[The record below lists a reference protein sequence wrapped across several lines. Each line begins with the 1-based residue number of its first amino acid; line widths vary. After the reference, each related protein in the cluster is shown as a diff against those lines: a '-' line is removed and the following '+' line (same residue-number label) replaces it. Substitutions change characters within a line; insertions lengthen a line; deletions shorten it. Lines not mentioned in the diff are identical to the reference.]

1 MIYTT
6 CLMCYAS
13 FSYSRSV
20 GSRIALGSSLAALAI
35 FITLYYHYLGDPVFH
50 QVAYAILT
58 TIVVLHSMYTMEV
71 TLRPKL
77 RKTRE
82 KDRLAREIEGSAVP
96 TRQRQEYENRR
107 DLKTL
112 RTMWFMVVYGLSMFL
127 GGFFIW
133 NLDNIY
139 CSKLKT
145 WRHYVGLPWGI
156 LLEGHGWWSVST
168 PVLLL
173 SAPFLSGD

>member
-1 MIYTT
+1 
-6 CLMCYAS
+6 MCYAS
-13 FSYSRSV
+13 FSYSRPLGV
-20 GSRIALGSSLAALAI
+20 RIALATFLIGLAI

-58 TIVVLHSMYTMEV
+58 TIVVLHSMYTMET
-71 TLRPKL
+71 TLRPKR

-82 KDRLAREIEGSAVP
+82 EDRLAREKKGLAVP
-96 TRQRQEYENRR
+96 TGERQEYENKR

-139 CSKLKT
+139 CSQLRT
-145 WRHYVGLPWGI
+145 WRRYVGLPWGV
-156 LLEGHGWWSVST
+156 LLEGHGWWSVS
-168 PVLLL
+168 PRKHP
-173 SAPFLSGD
+173 A